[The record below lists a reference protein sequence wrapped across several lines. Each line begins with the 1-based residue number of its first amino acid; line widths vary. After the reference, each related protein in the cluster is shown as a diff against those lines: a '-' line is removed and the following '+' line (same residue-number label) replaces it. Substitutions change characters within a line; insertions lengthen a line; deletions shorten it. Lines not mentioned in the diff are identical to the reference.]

1 MSENRDEDGR
11 LREEVFMSEKRT
23 SSLKMLR
30 VRANALNSHKFLF
43 KYTYIY
49 IYILQYHTMVPG
61 TTPCKSFF
69 TFIFFLERLAL
80 SKAITR

>member
-43 KYTYIY
+43 KYHTYIY
-49 IYILQYHTMVPG
+49 TAVPHHGTRYHTV
-61 TTPCKSFF
+61 
-69 TFIFFLERLAL
+69 
-80 SKAITR
+80 

>member
-1 MSENRDEDGR
+1 VSENRDEDGR

-43 KYTYIY
+43 KYHTYIY
-49 IYILQYHTMVPG
+49 TAVPHR
-61 TTPCKSFF
+61 CKSFF

>member
-11 LREEVFMSEKRT
+11 LREKVFVSEKRT

-43 KYTYIY
+43 KYHFIY
-49 IYILQYHTMVPG
+49 MNLLQ
-61 TTPCKSFF
+61 
-69 TFIFFLERLAL
+69 
-80 SKAITR
+80 

>member
-43 KYTYIY
+43 KYHTH
-49 IYILQYHTMVPG
+49 IYILQYYHTGVNH
-61 TTPCKSFF
+61 SSLLFF
-69 TFIFFLERLAL
+69 SWSDSLYR
-80 SKAITR
+80 KR

>member
-43 KYTYIY
+43 KYTHIY
-49 IYILQYHTMVPG
+49 IYCS
-61 TTPCKSFF
+61 TTPGVNHSSLLFF
-69 TFIFFLERLAL
+69 SWSDSLYR
-80 SKAITR
+80 KR

>member
-30 VRANALNSHKFLF
+30 VRTNALNSHKFLF

-49 IYILQYHTMVPG
+49 IYILQYHTR
-61 TTPCKSFF
+61 CKSFF

>member
-43 KYTYIY
+43 KYHTYS
-49 IYILQYHTMVPG
+49 IYILQYHTGVNH
-61 TTPCKSFF
+61 SSLLFF
-69 TFIFFLERLAL
+69 SWSDSLYR
-80 SKAITR
+80 KR